1 MFHMYLPIA
10 GNSVNIILI
19 LGLGGFVGLL
29 SGIFGVG
36 GGFLMTPLL
45 MMFGI
50 PPTVA
55 AASDSNQIV
64 GASTSGTLAHM
75 RLGNVD
81 IPMGIM
87 LLLGGGAGGTLGVQ
101 VIKLLKAMGNADFL
115 IAITYVIMLGGVG
128 GYMFWESLQGMRH
141 ENGLPIE
148 KMKPASRAE
157 PKEKKKSLVQRL
169 PFQYRFEKS
178 GCEISTLLPLGFGVL
193 VGILAAIMGVG
204 GGFIM
209 VPVMVYLLRMP
220 MHVVVGTS
228 LFQILFTCVNV
239 TIMQAWSNH
248 TVDFVLAVLLL
259 LGSTIGAQLGTAV
272 SKRLKAD
279 QLKIMLASLVLL
291 VCAKMLAGLL
301 MTPTIMV
308 ALKGGH

>member
-81 IPMGIM
+81 IPMGVM
-87 LLLGGGAGGTLGVQ
+87 LLIGGIAGGTLGVQ
-101 VIKLLKAMGNADFL
+101 VIKLLRAMGNADFL

-128 GYMFWESLQGMRH
+128 GYMFWESLQGLKKG
-141 ENGLPIE
+141 EPEPVADSGP
-148 KMKPASRAE
+148 AE
-157 PKEKKKSLVQRL
+157 PVPAEKKESFLQRL

-178 GCEISTLLPLGFGVL
+178 GCEISMLLPLGFGIL

-248 TVDFVLAVLLL
+248 TVDFILAVLLL
-259 LGSTIGAQLGTAV
+259 LGSTIGAQVGTAV